1 MFAKMKTGT
10 KVLAGFGLAL
20 MVAVIVGSVGYRGVG
35 KLSGHVTEIGTVRLP
50 SIQALLEIKLGSER
64 IKSAQRTLFNLA
76 ADTATRLHQQGDI
89 EAARNAYEAA
99 WKVYEKLPKTA
110 KEDVLWKQF
119 VPAWQEWRNDNNEF
133 FQLSRQYD
141 EMLQKCPG
149 VKEDKFSLPDGLQ
162 DAYKQYTQVLESYK
176 NQVQEWKN
184 LLLRG
189 SNSEDFDKHLTEF
202 QKQEAA
208 VQAGL
213 VRLKSLM
220 NNVGLD
226 TQSVDAIVK
235 AHAEL
240 GAKYREV
247 IEQFDTSNAEAGQK
261 ADQAIRG
268 IDSPVTAMFD
278 AIVKVINDK
287 QAILDNLESKMV
299 AQSTVTCRI
308 SQDKANNLLDQ
319 IIKVNEDGC
328 NLSVQTADSDGRAST
343 SMMMIAIGLGAIVM
357 SVLGVF
363 LAKSVSYAIRT
374 LIQGTQR
381 LSQAAVDGKL
391 DDRGNPELV
400 SSEFRP
406 IIIGINN
413 TIEAIV
419 TPLHMARVNLE
430 QIAKGNIPPKVTEQ
444 YKGDFNKIKNSL
456 NESIDAINGLISEA
470 KLLSKAAAAGELDVR
485 ADDSA
490 YHGEYRNIIRGM
502 NDTLK
507 GFAVPLQDIG
517 RVMQRMAD
525 KDFTQEVM
533 TEYPGA
539 YGQFRDNVNLVIY
552 NMRSAIE
559 QITESAGQ
567 FAEGA
572 RTVAE
577 SAQSLAQGAQT
588 QSASVEEMTAST
600 EELSRSV
607 NTVKEN
613 ANESTRVATKS
624 NQMAEEGGRAVQKSI
639 ESMEQIRNSSQKISE
654 IIQVISEIASQTN
667 LLALNAAIE
676 AARAGEHGMGFAVVA
691 DEVRK
696 LAERSNQAA
705 REISS
710 LIKESTERVEEGAL
724 LSTQTGE
731 SLKQIIKAAEDTASK
746 ITEIATATV
755 EQAANT
761 EEAARAIQ
769 GVAKVTEQIAAGSEE
784 MAASSEELGAQ
795 ASALRELVG
804 QFHVEAHR

>member
-731 SLKQIIKAAEDTASK
+731 SLKQIIKAAEDTAAK

-761 EEAARAIQ
+761 EEASRAIQ

-804 QFHVEAHR
+804 QFHIHA